1 MHPQKSALRLQM
13 RQILRSR
20 SGECAARSLRIRE
33 RLLAHPDWVAAGTVA
48 LFCPMEGEVE
58 LLELLPAEGKRAIF
72 PAVADSR
79 LEWREVRD
87 ASGFARSERFPDLRE
102 PSGGAVVSLA
112 EADLVVVPGIAFTRC
127 GKRLGRGGGFYDRAL
142 AGLPETVKRMGV
154 CFEFQVLGD
163 LPTEPHDAPLDG
175 LVFG

>member
-1 MHPQKSALRLQM
+1 M
-13 RQILRSR
+13 RQILQSR
-20 SGECAARSLRIRE
+20 SAERAARSLRIRE
-33 RLLAHPDWVAAGTVA
+33 RLAAHPDWVAAGTVA

-58 LLELLPAEGKRAIF
+58 LLELLPADGKRAIF
-72 PAVADSR
+72 PKVAESR
-79 LEWREVRD
+79 LEWREVKD
-87 ASGFARSERFPDLRE
+87 VSGFSRSERFPDLRE

-112 EADLVVVPGIAFTRC
+112 AADLVVVPGLAFTPC

-142 AGLPETVKRMGV
+142 ADLPETVKRMGV